1 MKNVKENPREGLA
14 DGFDPEPTAKE
25 VGNLK
30 ERKKAGPEREPET
43 EDQRQARKTMLRMN
57 YRTAVPFERI
67 LQHQA
72 PSVKYTDLRN
82 ANKQGKWIK
91 LIRLGAQISLGK
103 DNDIRGLGFTSKG
116 LGQISSDRK
125 LGILRQVEQIDQK
138 DMDWQ
143 QKMKVSMFR
152 AETELQLQREGYR
165 RTGTA
170 TVFETYRIDGERQT
184 LESIMA
190 SKFPDKPE
198 VFRLIQNKTVLGP
211 LSSNSELPAGTY
223 LYFDAQ
229 GLPIHIAATPDEKP
243 EVPMFAKDE
252 SLLTTRKN
260 SQQETLEFLQ
270 SRLEPGDVLFVNR
283 KDKDAFK
290 RTMATLGRM
299 LQAKTAEDER
309 FFTIH
314 VMVYKGNGK
323 VVHVRDGGGKEE
335 SLTDLMTNRYNAISV
350 GRLQNPEHAKI
361 LMKHADDITKAV
373 DTYDNSR
380 LSAMST
386 PLALRRMESETGKKG
401 DTSIPTRK
409 NKNKAV
415 CVDVAS
421 EAAERTARQTGQPN
435 ELVGQKVALDMY
447 KSLEIEYSLD
457 IPQKK

>member
-14 DGFDPEPTAKE
+14 DGFDPEPAAKE

-43 EDQRQARKTMLRMN
+43 EQQRQARKKMLRMN

-82 ANKQGKWIK
+82 AKKEGKWIK

-103 DNDIRGLGFTSKG
+103 DNDVRGLGFTSKG

-125 LGILRQVEQIDQK
+125 LGILRQVEQIDQQGIA
-138 DMDWQ
+138 WQ

-170 TVFETYRIDGERQT
+170 TVSETLRIDGDRQT
-184 LESIMA
+184 LESIMT

-198 VFRLIQNKTVLGP
+198 IFRSIKNKTVLGP
-211 LSSNSELPAGTY
+211 LSSSGELPAGTY
-223 LYFDAQ
+223 LYFDTQ
-229 GLPIHIAATPDEKP
+229 GLPIHIAATSDEKP
-243 EVPMFAKDE
+243 EVPMFVKDE
-252 SLLTTRKN
+252 SLLATRKG
-260 SQQETLEFLQ
+260 SQQETLELLE
-270 SRLEPGDVLFVNR
+270 SRLQPGDVLFVNR
-283 KDKDAFK
+283 QGKNAVKRAF
-290 RTMATLGRM
+290 ATLGRM
-299 LQAKTAEDER
+299 LQAKSAEDES

-323 VVHVRDGGGKEE
+323 IVHVRDGGGKEE
-335 SLTDLMTNRYNAISV
+335 ALRDLMTDRYNSISV
-350 GRLQNPEHAKI
+350 GRLQDPEHAKV
-361 LMKHADDITKAV
+361 LLKHADDITKAV

-386 PLALRRMESETGKKG
+386 PLALRRMEAETGKKG
-401 DTSIPTRK
+401 NTAIPDRK
-409 NKNKAV
+409 SKNKAV
-415 CVDVAS
+415 CVDVVS
-421 EAAERTARQTGQPN
+421 EAADKTARQTGQPN